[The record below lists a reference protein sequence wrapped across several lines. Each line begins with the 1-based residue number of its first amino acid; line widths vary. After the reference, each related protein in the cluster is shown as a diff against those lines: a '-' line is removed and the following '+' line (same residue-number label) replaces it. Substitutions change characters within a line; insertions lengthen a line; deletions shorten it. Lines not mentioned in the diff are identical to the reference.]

1 MKEGVTLKGQL
12 EVFLKYR
19 FLLQDLILKDIRIKY
34 RKSILGILWSVL
46 NPLLMMLVITA
57 VFSNIFKVQ
66 IENFPIYYLSG
77 AVMFNFFSEATITGM
92 SSVLQ
97 AANLIKKVYI
107 PKYIFPLEKAL
118 FAFVN
123 FLFSL
128 IAVLIIYF
136 VLGHPL
142 HWTALLFFVPSL
154 YLLVF
159 AIGISLVL
167 SCWSIYF
174 RDVIHLYGV
183 VLTAWTYLTPIV
195 YPFDAL
201 PAKMQQIML
210 FNPMYYYVD
219 YFRQVTMYGTLP
231 DLKTNLI
238 CIGVAVF
245 SLIIGL
251 WIFKKNQD
259 RFILFF

>member
-1 MKEGVTLKGQL
+1 MRGQI

-128 IAVLIIYF
+128 IAVLLIYLI
-136 VLGHPL
+136 LGHPL

-159 AIGISLVL
+159 ATGIALVL

-210 FNPMYYYVD
+210 LNPMYYYVD
-219 YFRQVTMYGTLP
+219 YFRQVTMYGTIPGLS
-231 DLKTNLI
+231 TNLI
-238 CIGVAVF
+238 CLGVSLF

>member
-1 MKEGVTLKGQL
+1 MRGQI

-128 IAVLIIYF
+128 IAVLLIYLI
-136 VLGHPL
+136 LGHPL

-159 AIGISLVL
+159 ATGIALVL

-210 FNPMYYYVD
+210 FNPMYHYVD
-219 YFRQVTMYGTLP
+219 YFRQVTMYGTIPGLS
-231 DLKTNLI
+231 TNLI
-238 CIGVAVF
+238 CLGVALF

>member
-1 MKEGVTLKGQL
+1 MRGQI

-19 FLLQDLILKDIRIKY
+19 FLLHDLILKDIRIKY

-57 VFSNIFKVQ
+57 VFENIFRVK

-77 AVMFNFFSEATITGM
+77 AVVFNFFSEATITGM

-97 AANLIKKVYI
+97 ASSLIKKVYI

-128 IAVLIIYF
+128 IAVVLIYLI
-136 VLGHPL
+136 LGVPL
-142 HWTALLFFVPSL
+142 HWSALLFFIPSL

-159 AIGISLVL
+159 AIGIGLVL
-167 SCWSIYF
+167 SSWAVYF
-174 RDVIHLYGV
+174 RDIIHLYGV

-195 YPFDAL
+195 YPYDAL
-201 PAKMQQIML
+201 PAKMQFIMQ
-210 FNPMYYYVD
+210 FNPMFYYVD
-219 YFRQVTMYGTLP
+219 YFRQVTMYGQIPGLA
-231 DLKTNLI
+231 TNVI
-238 CIGVAVF
+238 CAAVALV
-245 SLIIGL
+245 SLVVGL
-251 WIFKKNQD
+251 LIFKKNQD
-259 RFILFF
+259 RFILFI

>member
-1 MKEGVTLKGQL
+1 MKAQF

-34 RKSILGILWSVL
+34 RKSVLGILWSVL

-57 VFSNIFKVQ
+57 VFENIFRVK

-97 AANLIKKVYI
+97 AGSLIKKVYV
-107 PKYIFPLEKAL
+107 PKYIFPLEKTL

-128 IAVLIIYF
+128 IAVLLIYLI
-136 VLGHPL
+136 LGHPL
-142 HWTALLFFVPSL
+142 YWTALLFFVPTL
-154 YLLVF
+154 YLLIF
-159 AIGISLVL
+159 ATGIALIL
-167 SCWSIYF
+167 SCWSVYF

-183 VLTAWTYLTPIV
+183 ILTAWTYLTPIV

-201 PAKMQQIML
+201 PAKMQFLMR
-210 FNPMYYYVD
+210 FNPMFYYVD
-219 YFRQVTMYGTLP
+219 YFRQVTMYGTVP
-231 DLKTNLI
+231 NFMTNLI
-238 CIGVAVF
+238 CIVVSLVSMVVGLLVF
-245 SLIIGL
+245 
-251 WIFKKNQD
+251 KRNQD
-259 RFILFF
+259 RFILYI

>member
-1 MKEGVTLKGQL
+1 MKAQL

-34 RKSILGILWSVL
+34 RKSVLGILWSVL

-57 VFSNIFKVQ
+57 VFENIFRVR

-77 AVMFNFFSEATITGM
+77 AVMFNFFSEATVSGM

-97 AANLIKKVYI
+97 AASLIKKVYI

-128 IAVLIIYF
+128 IAVVLIYLI
-136 VLGHPL
+136 LGVPL
-142 HWTALLFFVPSL
+142 HLSALLFFIPSL
-154 YLLVF
+154 YLLIF
-159 AIGISLVL
+159 AIGIALVL
-167 SCWSIYF
+167 ASWAVYF
-174 RDVIHLYGV
+174 RDIIHLYGV

-195 YPFDAL
+195 YPYDAL
-201 PAKMQQIML
+201 PVQMQRLMQ
-210 FNPMYYYVD
+210 FNPMFHYVS
-219 YFRQVTMYGTLP
+219 YFRQVTLYGQIPSLA
-231 DLKTNLI
+231 TNVI
-238 CIGVAVF
+238 CAAF
-245 SLIIGL
+245 ALLSLVVGL
-251 WIFKKNQD
+251 LIFKKNQD
-259 RFILFF
+259 RFILFI

>member
-1 MKEGVTLKGQL
+1 MRGQI

-19 FLLQDLILKDIRIKY
+19 FLLQDLILKDLRIKY
-34 RKSILGILWSVL
+34 RKSVLGVLWSVL

-57 VFSNIFKVQ
+57 VFENIFRVR

-77 AVMFNFFSEATITGM
+77 SVLFNFFSDATVNGM

-97 AANLIKKVYI
+97 ASSLIKKVYI
-107 PKYIFPLEKAL
+107 PKYIFPLEKSL

-128 IAVLIIYF
+128 IAVLLIYA

-142 HWTALLFFVPSL
+142 TWTALLFIVPSL

-159 AIGISLVL
+159 GTGIALIL

-183 VLTAWTYLTPIV
+183 ILTAWTYLTPIV
-195 YPFDAL
+195 YPFEAL
-201 PAKMQQIML
+201 PLRMQQLMV
-210 FNPMYYYVD
+210 FNPMFHYVD
-219 YFRQVTMYGTLP
+219 YFRQVTMYGTIPGLG
-231 DLKTNLI
+231 TNLA
-238 CIGVAVF
+238 CLGFAVV
-245 SLIIGL
+245 SLIVGL
-251 WIFKKNQD
+251 LVFKHNQD
-259 RFILFF
+259 RFILYM